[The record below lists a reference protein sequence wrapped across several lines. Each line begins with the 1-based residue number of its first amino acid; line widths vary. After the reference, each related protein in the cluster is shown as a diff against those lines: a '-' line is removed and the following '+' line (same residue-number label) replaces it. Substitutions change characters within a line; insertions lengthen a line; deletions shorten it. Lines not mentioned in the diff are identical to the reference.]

1 MTSVLVVED
10 DHGAAAALTAALD
23 AAGLQVHR
31 VATASA
37 ARAAIAAGR
46 HDVVLLDLGLPD
58 VDGLT
63 TLRWLRSS
71 SDVPVLVLSGRD
83 DQDQKIAAL
92 DAGADDYITK
102 PFDGPELLA
111 RIRAVLRRAAVPAS
125 RIEVEDLV
133 IDLERREVR
142 REGRPVRL
150 TPTELGLL
158 TELVTHPGALLA
170 HEQLLRAVWGEGYGT
185 ESHYLRVYVAQLRRK
200 LGDDA
205 ADPRLIQTEP
215 GLGYRWVA
223 GQD

>member
-10 DHGAAAALTAALD
+10 DHGAAAALTVALD
-23 AAGLQVHR
+23 AAGLHARR
-31 VATASA
+31 VGTASA
-37 ARAAIAAGR
+37 ALAEMAAER

-58 VDGLT
+58 VDGIE
-63 TLRWLRSS
+63 TLRRLRDL

-111 RIRAVLRRAAVPAS
+111 RIRAVLRRASGPAT

-205 ADPRLIQTEP
+205 TDPRLIQTEP

-223 GQD
+223 GQG